1 MIVKSNFTML
11 REFSDFKPKWF
22 GILDGNEVKEIRNHF
37 QLAERS
43 DVDLQNLRDFVV
55 LYYSEKMSHERGA
68 VRTGDI
74 MSGIV
79 GVIDHEKASRGL
91 EV

>member
-1 MIVKSNFTML
+1 MITKSNFTML
-11 REFSDFKPKWF
+11 REFSDFKPKRF
-22 GILDGNEVKEIRNHF
+22 GILNGNEVKEIRNHF

-55 LYYSEKMSHERGA
+55 MFYSGKLKDLEMS
-68 VRTGDI
+68 DKI
-74 MSGIV
+74 SGIV
-79 GVIDHEKASRGL
+79 GVIDQEKFDRGL

>member
-11 REFSDFKPKWF
+11 REFSDFKPKSF
-22 GILDGNEVKEIRNHF
+22 GFLDGNEVERIRNQF
-37 QLAERS
+37 QIAERS
-43 DVDLQNLRDFVV
+43 DLDLQNLRDFVV
-55 LYYSEKMSHERGA
+55 LYYSEKMSHERGGI
-68 VRTGDI
+68 RTGDI

-79 GVIDHEKASRGL
+79 GVIDHEKVSRGL

>member
-11 REFSDFKPKWF
+11 REFSDFKPKHF
-22 GILDGNEVKEIRNHF
+22 GFLYEDEVKQIRDQF
-37 QLAERS
+37 QIDERS

-55 LYYSEKMSHERGA
+55 LYYSEKMSHERGGIK
-68 VRTGDI
+68 TGDI

-79 GVIDHEKASRGL
+79 GVIDQEKVNRGL